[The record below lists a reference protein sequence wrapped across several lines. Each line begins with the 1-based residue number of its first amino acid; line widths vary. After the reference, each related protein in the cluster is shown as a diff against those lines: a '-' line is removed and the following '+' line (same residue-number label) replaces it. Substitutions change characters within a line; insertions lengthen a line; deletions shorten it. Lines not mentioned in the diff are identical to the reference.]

1 VKDEKDNN
9 LLDITVTF
17 GLIAAIVALWLAAL
31 GVAAA
36 MVTKGR
42 IVVEKGKKGLIL

>member
-1 VKDEKDNN
+1 M
-9 LLDITVTF
+9 LDITVTF
-17 GLIAAIVALWLAAL
+17 AVIVATVALWLAAL